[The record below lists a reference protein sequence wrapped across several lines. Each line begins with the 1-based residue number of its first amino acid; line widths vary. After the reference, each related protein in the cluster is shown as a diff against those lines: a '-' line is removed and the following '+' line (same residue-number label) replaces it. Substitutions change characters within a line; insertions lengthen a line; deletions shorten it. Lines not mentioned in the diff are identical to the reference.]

1 MKLLTAAGLAT
12 AAFSGHALAETMA
25 QLKQLKEASWAALN
39 ETGAFDLNRYGALRA
54 PTSCVN
60 GKAGEY
66 QCSNVDLVSFLRH
79 QDMGSSTRKGNDVW
93 GWTSSTGREFGAVG
107 QTDGAAFVEIL
118 ADGSLVYLGR
128 LPTQTSSSSWRDMK
142 VIGDFVYI
150 GSEANNHGLQV
161 FDMKKLLA
169 VEAGSPKV
177 FSISSDLTAHFEG
190 FGNSHNIVALE
201 EKNLI
206 LAVGTGTSANC
217 RGGLFMLDV
226 SDPSSPK
233 SVGCLSAGGYVHDS
247 QCVVYTGVD
256 SRYTGREICF
266 NYNEDSLDITDVT
279 SKSSPITISST
290 KYNGATYTH
299 QGWLADDEMRF
310 LLLDDELDEQ
320 KRAGPASNQR
330 TTTYIVDVSNL
341 EKPLFTGTYQSP
353 AIAIDH
359 NQYVVNGLSY
369 QANYGSGLRI
379 IDVRSLKTDPTGRG
393 IREVGFFDCYPEDDS
408 VGGRADF
415 TGTWSVYPYFKSG
428 NILLNSIE
436 RGVFV
441 LKYNP

>member
-1 MKLLTAAGLAT
+1 MSHAN
-12 AAFSGHALAETMA
+12 SGV
-25 QLKQLKEASWAALN
+25 
-39 ETGAFDLNRYGALRA
+39 G
-54 PTSCVN
+54 
-60 GKAGEY
+60 
-66 QCSNVDLVSFLRH
+66 
-79 QDMGSSTRKGNDVW
+79 

-107 QTDGAAFVEIL
+107 QTDGTAFVEIL

-150 GSEANNHGLQV
+150 GSEASNHGLQI
-161 FDMKKLLA
+161 FDLKKLLS
-169 VEAGSPKV
+169 VKAGSPKV
-177 FSISSDLTAHFEG
+177 FSITSDLTAHFNG

-226 SDPSSPK
+226 TTPSNPK

-256 SRYTGREICF
+256 TRYTGREICF
-266 NYNEDSLDITDVT
+266 NFNEDSLDIVEVT
-279 SKSSPITISST
+279 SKSSPTTISST
-290 KYNGATYTH
+290 KYTGASYTH

-320 KRAGPASNQR
+320 KKAGPASNQH

-353 AIAIDH
+353 AVAIDH
-359 NQYVVNGLSY
+359 NQYIVNGLSY

-408 VGGRADF
+408 VGGKADF

-428 NILLNSIE
+428 HILLNSIE

-441 LKYNP
+441 LKYSP